1 MLGMFSALWRYRGFV
16 FSSIKNEFV
25 GRFARSRLG
34 GLWMIIHPLAQVAIY
49 ALILSAVLA
58 SKLPGIDNQYG
69 YAIYLTSGILAWT
82 LFSEVITRCLT
93 LFIEQGN
100 LMKKM
105 AFPRVSL
112 PTIVAG
118 SCLLNHFFLFVAIFG
133 IFTLLWH
140 PLGLALLYLPLL
152 TLLTLT
158 LALGLGLVLGV
169 LNVFLCDIGQ
179 AVLVLSRL
187 IRERGKPRSIWVDNG
202 TEFTPKV
209 MDQWAYWNKVQLD
222 FSRSGKPTHNAV
234 IESFNGRLRQECLNQ
249 NWFLSLQDVRE
260 KLESWRMDYNQ
271 MRPHSSLGNRT
282 PEDFQKCGSG

>member
-25 GRFARSRLG
+25 ARFARSRLG

-112 PTIVAG
+112 PAIVAG
-118 SCLLNHFFLFVAIFG
+118 SCLLNHFFLFVAIFAV
-133 IFTLLWH
+133 FTLLGH

-152 TLLTLT
+152 TLLTLA

-169 LNVFLCDIGQ
+169 LNVFLRDIGQ
-179 AVLVLSRL
+179 VVPILLQFLFWFTPIVYPISIVPEYLREWLVYNPMYSLVSAYHEVLV
-187 IRERGKPRSIWVDNG
+187 
-202 TEFTPKV
+202 
-209 MDQWAYWNKVQLD
+209 Y
-222 FSRSGKPTHNAV
+222 
-234 IESFNGRLRQECLNQ
+234 
-249 NWFLSLQDVRE
+249 
-260 KLESWRMDYNQ
+260 
-271 MRPHSSLGNRT
+271 NRT
-282 PEDFQKCGSG
+282 PDLFSLLPLVLVSVVFLLAGLFVFRRASAEMVDVL